1 VDPPKKGGPSSD
13 NDDDSG
19 ALYPGEDGAVHMIFG
34 ESPARPSR
42 RREAHPTRGLQRR
55 HCEAILPKVVRG
67 SNNLRPQG
75 PSRPCASAS
84 ILPTSGSSPV
94 QVQMDPQ
101 GPDGWGKR
109 DQCALCV
116 NA

>member
-1 VDPPKKGGPSSD
+1 
-13 NDDDSG
+13 
-19 ALYPGEDGAVHMIFG
+19 LYPGEDGAVHMIFG

-42 RREAHPTRGLQRR
+42 RREAHPMRGLQRR

-75 PSRPCASAS
+75 PSRPCASAR